1 MDVSLIGPETVELLS
16 RITGGKLSKKEI
28 TPPVLFLVNLV
39 IILVGVIYI
48 DGVVTEQ
55 EKQRLRATLNEFV
68 LPEGSLPNLTKL
80 IVRGVAQN
88 QIYKK
93 LNYIEVLAAPLSKP
107 ERFLLI
113 SFGYEMLAADGEL
126 DARGKKYLTI
136 IANKLEI
143 KSQHIEVLELAFS
156 HQDTFQPK
164 ALEEV
169 KNLLN
174 PSKLKQLNNFLV
186 KTAEKVLATLPEQQ
200 QSRPHQDDLATSYP
214 QLKRFQKH
222 QQDLANIRVNLQSI
236 VNNANNRRI
245 LSDTFK
251 DQIFQSFKKL
261 KSESFR
267 VAIVG
272 EFSQGKSTLLNA
284 LLGEEIQPV
293 REIPCS
299 GTITVLKYGK
309 QKRVVCRYK
318 DGREEEIP
326 FEQYQEKAAIS
337 EDAALGD
344 LSDEL
349 AETEIE
355 EIICYHPDLDLC
367 RSGVEI
373 LDSPGLNEHPERT
386 AVVNKLLE
394 EIDAV
399 IFLTNA
405 TRPLTQGEKDL
416 VQDLRNRLNFG
427 KGNEPANNLF
437 VVVNFWDLLRTEK
450 GRQQVQNRIEKLVMG
465 ESPIIAGENR
475 LHFISAQSALDAIMA
490 GNDGEYLI
498 NFKKFVAA
506 LENFMT
512 VERGAL
518 KIQQSVTKING
529 LIQESLGELK
539 QAENLLE
546 GNVKL
551 SEEAK
556 QKIFEQIGETS
567 GRFGKITH
575 AASQLIENSGEKVI
589 ESWNNWIEGLASRI
603 TEEAEAWNSEHSPL
617 SDRKKVVQ
625 DYTQQFQASLS
636 NELQTWGTT
645 EVKDIILKEINELNL
660 KIYDQLQAI
669 RANLQELDSEVNAN
683 LNEQFDLA
691 IENLRGDGFDAT
703 VGINPGEADDS
714 IPNWVWWTGGAVAA
728 VAGSIIGLPAVLIGG
743 AIGGAAAGLMA
754 WLGGDEP
761 SEEEIDAEVKQQVFE
776 SGFEKFNESSDE
788 ILNQIYDNTLTLF
801 SNKIESASA
810 VIDRA
815 IHLYEDLLEQ
825 QETINNKTAEEW
837 DKDKAFINADFQQ
850 LEKMQ
855 NQLEAILNE
864 ATSS

>member
-16 RITGGKLSKKEI
+16 RIAGSKLSKKEI

-39 IILVGVIYI
+39 IILVGAIYI
-48 DGVVTEQ
+48 DCAVTEQ
-55 EKQRLRATLNEFV
+55 EKQRLRVTFNQFV
-68 LPEGSLPNLTKL
+68 LPEGSVPNLTEL
-80 IVRGVAQN
+80 IIRGVAQN

-93 LNYIEVLAAPLSKP
+93 LNYIEMLAAPLSKP
-107 ERFLLI
+107 ERLLLI
-113 SFGYEMLAADGEL
+113 SFGYKMLAVDGEL
-126 DARGKKYLTI
+126 DARDKKYLTL

-143 KSQHIEVLELAFS
+143 KSQHIEMLELTRGAVE
-156 HQDTFQPK
+156 PE

-174 PSKLKQLNNFLV
+174 PSNFKQLNNFLV
-186 KTAEKVLATLPEQQ
+186 KA
-200 QSRPHQDDLATSYP
+200 QDDLATSYP

-222 QQDLANIRVNLQSI
+222 QQDLANICDYLQSTI
-236 VNNANNRRI
+236 SNANNRRI

-251 DQIFQSFKKL
+251 NRMFQSFQKL
-261 KSESFR
+261 KLESFR

-293 REIPCS
+293 RATPCS

-355 EIICYHPDLDLC
+355 EIICYHPGLDLC

-386 AVVNKLLE
+386 AIVNKLLE

-405 TRPLTQGEKDL
+405 TSSLTQGEIYL
-416 VQDLRNRLNFG
+416 LQDLRNRLNFG
-427 KGNEPANNLF
+427 KGDEPANNLF
-437 VVVNFWDLLRTEK
+437 VVVNFWDSLDTEK
-450 GRQQVQNRIEKLVMG
+450 DRQQVQKRCENLVMG

-475 LHFISAQSALDAIMA
+475 LHFISAKSALGAKKA
-490 GNDGEYLI
+490 GKDDDYLI

-512 VERGAL
+512 LERGAL
-518 KIQQSVTKING
+518 KVQHSVTKIKG

-546 GNVKL
+546 GKVKL

-556 QKIFEQIGETS
+556 QKIFEQIGEAS
-567 GRFGKITH
+567 GGLGKIVD
-575 AASQLIENSGEKVI
+575 AAGQLIENNEDKVI
-589 ESWNNWIEGLASRI
+589 ESWNSWVEGLASRI
-603 TEEAEAWNSEHSPL
+603 AEKAEKWHSKHSPL
-617 SDRKKVVQ
+617 SDRKKVEE
-625 DYTQQFQASLS
+625 DYTQQFQDSLS
-636 NELQTWGTT
+636 NELQMLLNTK
-645 EVKDIILKEINELNL
+645 VKDIVLKDINELNL
-660 KIYDQLQAI
+660 KIYDRLQAI
-669 RANLQELDSEVNAN
+669 RANLQELDLEVNVN

-691 IENLRGDGFDAT
+691 IENLKGGGFDDANPEEANTRISQWSWWT
-703 VGINPGEADDS
+703 VGAIF
-714 IPNWVWWTGGAVAA
+714 AVAA
-728 VAGSIIGLPAVLIGG
+728 GIATGAVIPSLILAIPAGETARLKP
-743 AIGGAAAGLMA
+743 
-754 WLGGDEP
+754 WLNKR
-761 SEEEIDAEVKQQVFE
+761 SEEQAGAEVKQQVFE
-776 SGFEKFNESSDE
+776 SGFEKFDESSGE
-788 ILNQIYDNTLTLF
+788 IFNQIYENILTVF
-801 SNKIESASA
+801 SNKIESAGA

-825 QETINNKTAEEW
+825 QEIINNKTAEECN
-837 DKDKAFINADFQQ
+837 KEKASINADFQR
-850 LEKMQ
+850 LEKIQ

>member
-1 MDVSLIGPETVELLS
+1 MDISLIGAQAVELLS
-16 RITGGKLSKKEI
+16 RITGSKLSKKDI

-48 DGVVTEQ
+48 DGVVSEQ

-68 LPEGSLPNLTKL
+68 LPEGSVPNLTKL
-80 IVRGVAQN
+80 IIRGVAQN

-93 LNYIEVLAAPLSKP
+93 LNYIEVLTAPLSTP
-107 ERFLLI
+107 EILLLI
-113 SFGYEMLAADGEL
+113 SFGYEMLAVDGEL
-126 DARGKKYLTI
+126 DIRGKKYLKI

-143 KSQHIEVLELAFS
+143 KSQHIEVLELVFS
-156 HQDTFQPK
+156 DRGAVEPE

-174 PSKLKQLNNFLV
+174 PSNFKQLNNFLV
-186 KTAEKVLATLPEQQ
+186 KAAEKVLATLPKKQ
-200 QSRPHQDDLATSYP
+200 QSHPHKHDLATSYP
-214 QLKRFQKH
+214 QLKRFQEH
-222 QQDLANIRVNLQSI
+222 QKSLANIQVRLQSI
-236 VNNANNRRI
+236 IQNANNRRI

-251 DQIFQSFKKL
+251 DQIFHSSKKL

-344 LSDEL
+344 PSNEL
-349 AETEIE
+349 AKTEIE
-355 EIICYHPDLDLC
+355 EIICYHPDLDIC

-416 VQDLRNRLNFG
+416 LQDLKKKLNFG
-427 KGNEPANNLF
+427 KGDEPANNLF

-450 GRQQVQNRIEKLVMG
+450 GRQQVQIRIEKLVMG

-490 GNDGEYLI
+490 GKDNEYLI

-512 VERGAL
+512 AERGAL

-546 GNVKL
+546 
-551 SEEAK
+551 AK
-556 QKIFEQIGETS
+556 QKIFEQIGEAS
-567 GRFGKITH
+567 GRFGKITY
-575 AASQLIENSGEKVI
+575 AASQLIENSGEKVT
-589 ESWNNWIEGLASRI
+589 ESWNNWVEELASRI
-603 TEEAEAWNSEHSPL
+603 AEEAEAWKSEYSPL
-617 SDRKKVVQ
+617 SDRKKVVE
-625 DYTQQFQASLS
+625 DYIQQFQASLS
-636 NELQTWGTT
+636 NELQTWGSTQ
-645 EVKDIILKEINELNL
+645 VKDIVLKEINELNL

-691 IENLRGDGFDAT
+691 IENLKGDGFDAT

-743 AIGGAAAGLMA
+743 GIAGAAAGLMA

-761 SEEEIDAEVKQQVFE
+761 SEEEIDAEIKQQVLK
-776 SGFEKFNESSDE
+776 SGFEKFDESSGE
-788 ILNQIYDNTLTLF
+788 IFNQIYDNTLTLF

-825 QETINNKTAEEW
+825 QEVIHNKTAEEC
-837 DKDKAFINADFQQ
+837 DGEKASINADFQR

-855 NQLEAILNE
+855 NKLEAILNE